1 MLDEMRLLI
10 DEVKKLGDDQRGPF
24 ITWLVVVMVR
34 DVAYYIVTGLVAW
47 ALGRRIVQG
56 TFAAIREARRERA

>member
-10 DEVKKLGDDQRGPF
+10 EEVKKLGEAERGPF
-24 ITWLVVVMVR
+24 VTWLVVVMVR
-34 DVAYYIVTGLVAW
+34 DVSYYIVSGLVAW
-47 ALGRRIVQG
+47 ALGRRIIQG